1 MKISQTSTGS
11 GPSVSI
17 YFLATNCSNASN
29 YPRFWQPFAASCAFR
44 SSIFAGSGI
53 RLRERQSFPAFLRK
67 RQDPVQTARSTMDL
81 CERFSN
87 QCTMASRNR
96 FAPLPWFGPYANL
109 FLPVGNVASNL
120 GMYVNTHFHLTKN
133 PAESCILP
141 FSIVYSS
148 KSNKLFSYSVCNF
161 LSANIYKY

>member
-17 YFLATNCSNASN
+17 YFLATNCGNASN

-81 CERFSN
+81 RERFSN
-87 QCTMASRNR
+87 QCTMASLSKSFCTLAVVWTLCQLIPSGRECR
-96 FAPLPWFGPYANL
+96 IELGDVREHSLSPY
-109 FLPVGNVASNL
+109 
-120 GMYVNTHFHLTKN
+120 K
-133 PAESCILP
+133 ESCRELH
-141 FSIVYSS
+141 SS
-148 KSNKLFSYSVCNF
+148 FLNRLF
-161 LSANIYKY
+161 